1 MTRDEI
7 IALFVKRQEYWRLHD
22 AHALAANHTE
32 DGMVVSPLFG
42 TVRGRAAIEKTY
54 FELFQVFDDFALVSD
69 EIVIDGDRAA
79 QIFRVQASHTHEL
92 FGFPGT
98 GKKFELQGVFFFR
111 FEHGHIAFEQRFY
124 DFTGVLL
131 QLGIL
136 KAKP

>member
-1 MTRDEI
+1 M

-69 EIVIDGDRAA
+69 EIVRIAGVPANLSGSCGQRGE
-79 QIFRVQASHTHEL
+79 QQHE
-92 FGFPGT
+92 
-98 GKKFELQGVFFFR
+98 R
-111 FEHGHIAFEQRFY
+111 YARHAR
-124 DFTGVLL
+124 
-131 QLGIL
+131 
-136 KAKP
+136 